1 MGPTFVT
8 TRRPPTS
15 KVTTQAEP
23 TFAPTAGARSGDH
36 TQFVVVAFGGGGDGP
51 DPGGEVGGPLA
62 REAVGSLPG
71 EGLSLVPGGAVDVRR
86 ASRCAQGQHRGRVER
101 AVDAV

>member
-36 TQFVVVAFGGGGDGP
+36 TQRHHRRLTTHPSRTTPPPPPGVEPGAPGQTAGP
-51 DPGGEVGGPLA
+51 PPCPQPDITHRTHHE
-62 REAVGSLPG
+62 
-71 EGLSLVPGGAVDVRR
+71 D
-86 ASRCAQGQHRGRVER
+86 QHRLTPAHRT
-101 AVDAV
+101 ALSPWHCT